1 MKSYAGGDIPPTTI
15 RPTRL
20 QRELAQR
27 IAQAMRGGA
36 FQNGEHLSEKVL
48 TEKYAVSRTPVR
60 GALRLLA
67 EQGLVDFRPNSG
79 YFVVADG
86 RATDLPAP
94 ETRSM
99 TADDL
104 NRCIINDRSNGL
116 LNATFTD
123 SDLLQRYGV
132 PRSVLTKTLV
142 RMAADGLIDKRQ
154 GHGWRF
160 PMALHDTAARHES
173 YRYRALI
180 ECGGLLDPSFVV
192 DKAMLGRMRT
202 RHRLMLGETGATIPV
217 SAVFELNLEFHE
229 MLARFSNNR
238 FILQAVQQQNQL
250 RQLEMQP
257 RAYPR
262 NHLEGK
268 INEHLDIMDAIE
280 TGDQEWAAALMR
292 RHLRE
297 IRWVA

>member
-1 MKSYAGGDIPPTTI
+1 MKSHAGGAIPPTTI

-36 FQNGEHLSEKVL
+36 FLNGEHLSEKVL

-60 GALRLLA
+60 GALKLLA

-79 YFVVADG
+79 YFVMAIG
-86 RATDLPAP
+86 EAAALPPP
-94 ETRSM
+94 ETVGM

-104 NRCIINDRSNGL
+104 NRCIINDRSSGR

-132 PRSVLTKTLV
+132 PRSVLVKTLV
-142 RMAADGLIDKRQ
+142 RMAADGLIEKRQ

-160 PMALHDTAARHES
+160 PMSLKDTAVRDES

-180 ECGGLLDPSFVV
+180 ECGGLLEPTFMI
-192 DKAMLGRMRT
+192 DKAAIARMRAQ
-202 RHRLMLGETGATIPV
+202 HHALMAQPGPSMPS
-217 SAVFELNLEFHE
+217 SAFFDLNLAFHE
-229 MLARFSNNR
+229 MVAQFSNNR

-250 RQLEMQP
+250 RQLDSQTKV
-257 RAYPR
+257 YPKD
-262 NHLEGK
+262 HLARK
-268 INEHLDIMDAIE
+268 MREHLDILDAIE
-280 TGDQEWAAALMR
+280 VGDQEWAVAIMK
-292 RHLRE
+292 RHLRA
-297 IRWVA
+297 VHFVS